1 MIYPAFGIDLS
12 DGALKAVKMV
22 RRGNRMVVIDAYYR
36 PYARAEDGAVRPRSG
51 LPLRAEEAL
60 AAFLEQARP
69 GALDRVYV
77 GFPAVATFNRLIH
90 LPDVGPEKIAEMA
103 SYETDRSLR
112 GKLED
117 YERRI
122 CVLRHHAHTGST
134 PCMLFAVRRT
144 LRDAFVHALA
154 SRGLEIDN
162 LVPAP
167 AALAQFVIYDRP
179 GKGDRIALSIGLRG
193 TDVVFLKDRGYAFR
207 TVPLGVAG
215 LNALPESRRK
225 AALDKLTERLAAEIG
240 KATRFFFGNGGN
252 DSGPAGEFRAEHV
265 LVFGEG
271 LQVPGMIDAL
281 RRRIPLQIDA
291 VDQLHRISL
300 GTRLPADAAAHAA
313 QMGNALGLAL
323 IAARAASADVD
334 LLPVNRAREAARRL
348 PRLGIAAAVL
358 FAVSGFAT
366 WNDVRDAD
374 RAESLVVTPT
384 AAEVRAL
391 QARAA
396 AIRADV
402 AQLGVAE
409 SAARDLVA
417 EHAAHARL
425 LAQVLARFGPEV
437 KDYSADDLRVVSY
450 AFATTPSA
458 TLRLTLSAPLDGP
471 QVPTTVRQ
479 RLGELRDLAEIQVS
493 EIADRRDSFL
503 QRTEYAVTAT
513 VRPPV
518 VGDP

>member
-36 PYARAEDGAVRPRSG
+36 AYARAEDGAVRPRSG

-60 AAFLEQARP
+60 DAFLAEARP

-77 GFPAVATFNRLIH
+77 GFPAVATFNRLIQ
-90 LPDVGPEKIAEMA
+90 LPDVGPEKVAEMA
-103 SYETDRSLR
+103 NYETDRSLR
-112 GKLED
+112 GRLED
-117 YERRI
+117 YERRT

-144 LRDAFVHALA
+144 LRDAFVHALSA
-154 SRGLEIDN
+154 RGLEIDN

-179 GKGDRIALSIGLRG
+179 GRGDRVALSIGLRG

-225 AALDKLTERLAAEIG
+225 AALDKLTERVAAEIG
-240 KATRFFFGNGGN
+240 KGTKFFFP
-252 DSGPAGEFRAEHV
+252 DGEFRAEHV

-271 LQVPGMIDAL
+271 LQVPGLVEAL
-281 RRRIPLQIDA
+281 GRRIPVPIDA
-291 VDQLHRISL
+291 VNQLHRISL
-300 GTRLPADAAAHAA
+300 GTRLPAEAAAHAA

-348 PRLGIAAAVL
+348 PRLGLAAAVL
-358 FAVSGFAT
+358 FAAAAFAT
-366 WNDVRDAD
+366 WSDVRDAE
-374 RAESLVVTPT
+374 RARSLRVSPT
-384 AAEVRAL
+384 AAEVRSL
-391 QARAA
+391 QDRAA
-396 AIRADV
+396 AVRA
-402 AQLGVAE
+402 GVADLGTAE
-409 SAARDLVA
+409 SSVASLVTD
-417 EHAAHARL
+417 HASHSNL
-425 LAQVLARFGPEV
+425 LARVLARFGPEV
-437 KDYSADDLRVVSY
+437 KDYSTDDVRVISY
-450 AFATTPSA
+450 AFATTPA
-458 TLRLTLSAPLDGP
+458 DTLRLTISAPLDGS

-479 RLGELRDLAEIQVS
+479 RLGELRDLAQIQVQ
-493 EIADRRDSFL
+493 ELPDRRDSFL
-503 QRTEYAVTAT
+503 QRTEYEVTAT

-518 VGDP
+518 VGGP

>member
-60 AAFLEQARP
+60 DAFLAQARP
-69 GALDRVYV
+69 GALDRVFV
-77 GFPAVATFNRLIH
+77 GFPAVATFNRLIQ
-90 LPDVGPEKIAEMA
+90 LPDVGPEKVAEMA
-103 SYETDRSLR
+103 RYETDRSLR

-117 YERRI
+117 YERRT

-144 LRDAFVHALA
+144 LRDAFVHALQA
-154 SRGLEIDN
+154 RGLEIDN

-179 GKGDRIALSIGLRG
+179 ARGDRVALSIGLRG

-215 LNALPESRRK
+215 LNALAESRRK
-225 AALDKLTERLAAEIG
+225 AALDKLIERIAAEIG
-240 KATRFFFGNGGN
+240 KGTRFFFP
-252 DSGPAGEFRAEHV
+252 DGEFRAEHL

-271 LQVPGMIDAL
+271 LQVPGLVDAL
-281 RRRIPLQIDA
+281 RRRIPVAIDA

-300 GTRLPADAAAHAA
+300 GTRIPAEAATHAA

-334 LLPVNRAREAARRL
+334 LLPENRAREAARRL
-348 PRLGIAAAVL
+348 PRLALAAVGSFAIAA
-358 FAVSGFAT
+358 FAT
-366 WNDVRDAD
+366 LADVRDAD
-374 RAESLVVTPT
+374 RAEAVHISPT
-384 AAEVRAL
+384 AAEIRTL
-391 QARAA
+391 QGRAA
-396 AIRADV
+396 AVRADASKV
-402 AQLGVAE
+402 GIAE
-409 SAARDLVA
+409 TAARV
-417 EHAAHARL
+417 L
-425 LAQVLARFGPEV
+425 LADHASHATLLGRVLARFGPDA
-437 KDYSADDLRVVSY
+437 KDYSPDDVRVVSY
-450 AFATTPSA
+450 AFTTAPNPQ
-458 TLRLTLSAPLDGP
+458 LRLTLSAPLDGA

-479 RLGELRDLAEIQVS
+479 RLGELRDLAQVQVQ
-493 EIADRRDSFL
+493 ELPDRRDSFL

-518 VGDP
+518 AAGP

>member
-36 PYARAEDGAVRPRSG
+36 AYARAEDGAVRPRSG

-60 AAFLEQARP
+60 DAFLQQARP
-69 GALDRVYV
+69 GPLDRVYV
-77 GFPAVATFNRLIH
+77 GFPAVATFNRLIQ
-90 LPDVGPEKIAEMA
+90 LPDVGPDRIAEMA
-103 SYETDRSLR
+103 NYETDRSLR

-117 YERRI
+117 YERRT
-122 CVLRHHAHTGST
+122 CVLRHHARTGST

-144 LRDAFVHALA
+144 LRDAFVHALTA
-154 SRGLEIDN
+154 RGLEIDN

-179 GKGDRIALSIGLRG
+179 GKGDRVALSIGLRG

-215 LNALPESRRK
+215 LNAMPESRRK
-225 AALDKLTERLAAEIG
+225 AALDRLTERLAAEIG
-240 KATRFFFGNGGN
+240 KGTRFFFGAGAGGEG
-252 DSGPAGEFRAEHV
+252 SGGEFRAEHV

-271 LQVPGMIDAL
+271 LQVPGMVEAL
-281 RRRIPLQIDA
+281 GRRIPVPIDA
-291 VDQLHRISL
+291 VTQLHRISL
-300 GTRLPADAAAHAA
+300 GSRLPADAAAHAA

-348 PRLGIAAAVL
+348 PRLGLAAAVL
-358 FAVSGFAT
+358 LGVSAFAT
-366 WNDVRDAD
+366 WQDVRNAE
-374 RAESLVVTPT
+374 RAQTLRVTPT
-384 AAEVRAL
+384 ATEVRTL
-391 QARAA
+391 SARAA
-396 AIRADV
+396 TVRAELTD
-402 AQLGVAE
+402 LTTAE
-409 SAARDLVA
+409 AATRALAA
-417 EHAAHARL
+417 EHGSHSNL
-425 LAQVLARFGPEV
+425 LARVLARFGPEV
-437 KDYSADDLRVVSY
+437 KEYSADDVRVASY
-450 AFATTPSA
+450 AFTTTPTP
-458 TLRLTLSAPLDGP
+458 TLRLTLSAPQDGS

-479 RLGELRDLAEIQVS
+479 RLGELRDLAEIQVQ
-493 EIADRRDSFL
+493 EIPDRRDAFL

-513 VRPPV
+513 VRAPV
-518 VGDP
+518 LGNP